1 MRRMVVFFALS
12 IGASSCSSCESCK
25 GSSRAADAGPT
36 VSEASSP
43 PATSA
48 PPAASAAKVEPNYAC
63 RKVARAITEKACEC
77 PQKNK
82 MGCCYFGRPPFEN
95 GKLLAAPYV
104 NCSGGQTDWPAAV
117 ESKLCE
123 VGKDD
128 KKSELL
134 MACYA
139 ARGNLRCGKTAQ
151 GDVGVEVPPECETLL
166 KEVQAAK

>member
-1 MRRMVVFFALS
+1 
-12 IGASSCSSCESCK
+12 
-25 GSSRAADAGPT
+25 
-36 VSEASSP
+36 
-43 PATSA
+43 
-48 PPAASAAKVEPNYAC
+48 
-63 RKVARAITEKACEC
+63 
-77 PQKNK
+77 
-82 MGCCYFGRPPFEN
+82 
-95 GKLLAAPYV
+95 
-104 NCSGGQTDWPAAV
+104 
-117 ESKLCE
+117 